1 MSFYLKM
8 HGMFLSCIAVLRI
21 HHPVVVSRKMK
32 ALFMRASTLVFF
44 LTVNGIL
51 MAGNSSGQDL
61 SKIRISIE
69 LRNVT
74 LKTAFKKIENVTDL
88 SFSYKTSDVAA
99 YDNISY
105 ADPDISVDR
114 LLNILFSNTIL
125 GYEVMNSNIIIK
137 KRKVI
142 PPAELVN
149 GGIRGRI
156 TNKNGDPVPNAS
168 LVLLETNT
176 GTAADDNGFF
186 SFQGVKA
193 GKYRLQ
199 ISAVGYNTEVRNIT
213 VTDDQVATITL
224 QLNENNSDLTEVT
237 VTALGI
243 RREKRELGY
252 SAQEVKGDAL
262 VASRQSNIVNAL
274 QGQAAG
280 LQINSGGGAPGQGA
294 KIILRGINSMDPRR
308 QFQPL
313 FVIDGI
319 PIDNSTDTEDGSELY
334 GISNRAA
341 DINPDDIESI
351 NILKGGAATAL
362 YGLRAAT
369 GAIIITTKSGK
380 SGRLKASFTTTGS
393 IDEINKY
400 PKTQTK
406 YTQGYLGEYD
416 PSSFWPAFGPT
427 VEEAKAIDPTHP
439 DKLFNNYKHGY
450 KTGKSIRNSLN
461 ISGGSEKAIFNG
473 SFSQFNQDGIMP
485 FTNYKNYSVKVGG
498 EFRFSPK
505 FRLNT
510 SVNYIKSGGRR
521 ANADRYNENLT
532 YFSPRWDIWDYKKPD
547 GTQKTI
553 EGSGNENPIFVLEQK
568 NYKDDV
574 ERVISNASF
583 VYSPV
588 KWLDINYRLGTDI
601 YNDSRRLTTP
611 GPLGK
616 PGELYPAS
624 DLGYGTVYEYNAK
637 NTVVNS
643 TFMLNFKN
651 KIGNHL
657 ESSFKIGH
665 DVYTTEKTSVN
676 TKGDT
681 LIVPTFFQLSNAK
694 RVLAQ
699 NRITQYRIVG
709 LFGDWTLGWDNYL
722 YLTLTGRNDYTST
735 LAKDNRSFFYPSA
748 SLSWVFSENF
758 KLPTWITFGKL
769 RFSAAKI
776 GKDAFPYALSTGYK
790 IGTREEYA
798 DDEPTGAPLTNGAI
812 PFNLDPNTGDM
823 GLVPEFTTS
832 YEGGIEARFL
842 NNRLG
847 IDFTYYN
854 NTSKDLIIGVKVPVT
869 SGFDE
874 ITLNAGSIRNSG
886 VELSLTGT
894 IIQTNDFTWDARIN
908 YTRNKNEVLKI
919 FPGLT
924 EIAINSQFGYLSSTV
939 TQKYIPGYPVGAL
952 FGRTYQRY
960 YGDKTENPGVLD
972 KSLPIVIG
980 SNGFPVLNPA
990 SKQQYIA
997 NSQPKWIGNLSS
1009 TLRYKNLMLY
1019 FLFDTQQGV
1028 YRYNQFANFLGSF
1041 ALNKGSENRNDV
1053 IVFDGV
1059 LADGTRNTKQV
1070 WLGQGIG
1077 PDGVTDYGN
1086 GYYRNYYRGASET
1099 FIEDAS
1105 WFRLRTI
1112 SLGYTLPPS
1121 FVRKSGFLDGA
1132 TLTFTGNNLWL
1143 KTKWSTFDPEASSTS
1158 AGSVSDG
1165 FSGFTYPA
1173 TRSYILSLNVN
1184 F

>member
-8 HGMFLSCIAVLRI
+8 HAVYLSCIPALRF
-21 HHPVVVSRKMK
+21 HRRKMK
-32 ALFMRASTLVFF
+32 ALFMRAITLAFF
-44 LTVNGIL
+44 LTVNGLL
-51 MAGNSSGQDL
+51 MAANSSGQDL
-61 SKIRISIE
+61 SKIRIAID
-69 LRNVT
+69 LKNVT
-74 LKTAFKKIENVTDL
+74 LKTAFKKIENATDL
-88 SFSYKTSDVAA
+88 SFSYKTSDIAA
-99 YDNISY
+99 YDNITYS
-105 ADPDISVDR
+105 DPDISVDL
-114 LLNILFSNTIL
+114 LLNALFAHTIL
-125 GYEVMNSNIIIK
+125 RYEVMNTNIIIK
-137 KRKVI
+137 RKTIVTKDDD
-142 PPAELVN
+142 LN

-156 TNKNGDPVPNAS
+156 TNKNGEPVANAS
-168 LVLLETNT
+168 VVLLGINS

-186 SFQGVKA
+186 SFSGIKA

-199 ISAVGYNTEVRNIT
+199 ISAVGFNPEVRNVT
-213 VTDDQVATITL
+213 VTDNEVATLTF
-224 QLNENNSDLTEVT
+224 QLTENNSDLTEVT

-262 VASRQSNIVNAL
+262 IASRQPNIVNAL

-294 KIILRGINSMDPRR
+294 KIILRGINSMDNRR

-319 PIDNSTDTEDGSELY
+319 PIDNSTDVSGDGSELY

-341 DINPDDIESI
+341 DINPDDIETI

-380 SGRLKASFTTTGS
+380 SGRLRGSFTTTGS

-400 PKTQTK
+400 PETQDK
-406 YTQGYLGEYD
+406 YTQGFLGEYD
-416 PSSFWPAFGPT
+416 SSSFWPAYGPT
-427 VEEAKAIDPTHP
+427 IAEAKAIDPTHP

-498 EFRFSPK
+498 EFRLSSK
-505 FRLNT
+505 FRFNT

-532 YFSPRWDIWDYKKPD
+532 YFSPRWDIWDYKLPN
-547 GTQKTI
+547 GTQNTI
-553 EGSGNENPIFVLEQK
+553 EGSGNENPIFVLEQR
-568 NYKDDV
+568 NFKDDV
-574 ERVISNASF
+574 DRVIANASF

-601 YNDSRRLTTP
+601 YNDSRRQTTP
-611 GPLGK
+611 GPLGV
-616 PGELYPAS
+616 PNEFYPAS
-624 DLGYGTVYEYNAK
+624 DLGYGTVYDYNAK

-651 KIGNHL
+651 KIGERL
-657 ESSFKIGH
+657 ESSLKVGH
-665 DVYTTEKTSVN
+665 DLFTTEKTWVN

-681 LIVPTFFQLSNAK
+681 LVVPTFFQLSNAK

-699 NRITQYRIVG
+699 TNITQYRIVG
-709 LFGDWTLGWDNYL
+709 VFGDWTLGWDNYL
-722 YLTLTGRNDYTST
+722 YLTLTGRNDWTST
-735 LAKDNRSFFYPSA
+735 LSKDNRSFFYPSA

-758 KLPTWITFGKL
+758 TLPSWMTFGKV

-776 GKDAFPYALSTGYK
+776 GKDAFPYALSSGYN
-790 IGTREEYA
+790 IGTREEYQ
-798 DDEPTGAPLTNGAI
+798 DDEPSRAPLTNNVS
-812 PFNLDPNTGDM
+812 PFNLDPQTGDI

-869 SGFDE
+869 SGYDA

-886 VELSLTGT
+886 VELSLNGT
-894 IIQTNDFTWDARIN
+894 IIQNKDFSWDARIN
-908 YTRNKNEVLKI
+908 YTRNKNEVLEI
-919 FPGLT
+919 YPGLT
-924 EIAINSQFGYLSSTV
+924 EIAVNSQFGYLSSTV

-960 YGDKTENPGVLD
+960 YGDKVEDPALLD
-972 KSLPIVIG
+972 RSLPMVIG
-980 SNGFPVLNPA
+980 ADGFPVLNPA

-1009 TLRYKNLMLY
+1009 TVRYKNFMLY
-1019 FLFDTQQGV
+1019 FLFDTQRGV

-1041 ALNKGSENRNDV
+1041 ALHKGSENRND
-1053 IVFDGV
+1053 IVVFPGV
-1059 LADGTRNTKQV
+1059 LADGTPNTKQV
-1070 WLGQGIG
+1070 WLGQGVG
-1077 PDGVTDYGN
+1077 PDGVNYGN
-1086 GYYRNYYRGASET
+1086 GYYRNVYRGASET

-1105 WFRLRTI
+1105 WFRLRTL
-1112 SLGYTLPPS
+1112 SLGYTIPS
-1121 FVRKSGFLDGA
+1121 TIVQKSGFLSGA

-1143 KTKWSTFDPEASSTS
+1143 DTKWSTFDPEASSTNS
-1158 AGSVSDG
+1158 GNVSDG

-1173 TRSYILSLNVN
+1173 TRSYIVSLNVN